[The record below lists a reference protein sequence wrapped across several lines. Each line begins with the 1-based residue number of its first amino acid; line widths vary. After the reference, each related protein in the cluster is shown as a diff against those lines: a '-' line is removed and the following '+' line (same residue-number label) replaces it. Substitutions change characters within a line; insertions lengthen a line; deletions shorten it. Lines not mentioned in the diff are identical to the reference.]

1 MKKPMAALFVLG
13 LALFLY
19 SGDIVIMTPGQ
30 VSVGMEVH
38 LRFDH
43 EGVGGGAGYGWN
55 FGDGST
61 ENTADNGARHVYRAA
76 GTYTVT
82 CTRLGALERS
92 ASGQTT
98 ITVVDNRRL
107 SALPSVPRANQK
119 VFFHAEHFS
128 HSGLNWDYGDGT
140 VEVGGPQPVHVYP
153 SPGNFRVRVWEQG
166 ATQESAVIMNL
177 MVQPDARQISIISPE
192 TVFEGAEALF
202 EGRGFVSQ
210 NISWDFGDGTVERGG
225 GRQPHRFQ
233 RPGTFMVTAVAAD
246 MDEMPL
252 ALRVQVLADGR
263 SLLPKNSEGFV
274 GSEFEIEARG
284 FLGGLVSWDFGDG
297 TIQSGPP
304 QVRHRY
310 AQAGQ
315 FRVRAIDFAGREG
328 KSFEALIQVAN
339 DSRVLSLPAEV
350 IVGEEVAL
358 QLQNAGNAVFHW
370 RFSDGESRS
379 GAELRGKVFRS
390 PGPHLITV
398 SDPTGNYPPL
408 EKTVHVV
415 PDDRSLKASA
425 GFILP
430 QEAVT
435 FTATNFTGPG
445 ILWDFGDGELKEN
458 GLASETHVFKAL
470 GRYKVKAVDFNGRS
484 SRPFNA
490 EVVVAEM
497 TPGFEV
503 SALEFA
509 FDNGKYY
516 RVIARNSAAPGY
528 QLRIKARGRAV
539 LSGQFML
546 DSQSIGLFQLVVQE
560 GQAAAL
566 PIGQMAA
573 LPVLDLGLH
582 ELTIRFSNYSFS
594 RRIPVI
600 KYFVSA
606 AGFIEIVSPES
617 ENKVPLGGEIWLRW
631 SSGQKKPRFEVAI
644 SDTPLQFLNDRQTA
658 WLPAGADSSFRFD
671 PTPFKPGDWIYWQVR
686 ALDESR
692 QVLTVSEISS
702 FRLSQ

>member
-1 MKKPMAALFVLG
+1 MKKSMAALAALG
-13 LALFLY
+13 LAFLLY

-30 VSVGMEVH
+30 VSVGMEVQF
-38 LRFDH
+38 RFNH
-43 EGVGGGAGYGWN
+43 EGAGSGAGCAWI
-55 FGDGST
+55 FGDGHT

-82 CTRLGALERS
+82 CTRLGGQER
-92 ASGQTT
+92 AVSGQIT

-107 SALPSVPRANQK
+107 SALPGVPRANQK

-128 HSGLNWDYGDGT
+128 PSGLNWDYGDGS
-140 VEVGGPQPVHVYP
+140 VEVGGPQPVHVYS
-153 SPGNFRVRVWEQG
+153 SPGNYRVRVWEQ
-166 ATQESAVIMNL
+166 AAAPESAVIMNL
-177 MVQPDARQISIISPE
+177 MVQPDSRQISIIGPE
-192 TVFEGAEALF
+192 TVFEGAEAQF

-210 NISWDFGDGTVERGG
+210 NITWDFGDGTVERGG
-225 GRQPHRFQ
+225 GRQLHRFQ

-246 MDEMPL
+246 MDETPL
-252 ALRVQVLADGR
+252 ALRVPVLADGR
-263 SLLPKNSEGFV
+263 SLLLNTNTGFV

-284 FLGGLVSWDFGDG
+284 FLSGLVSWDFGDG
-297 TIQSGPP
+297 TILSGPP
-304 QVRHRY
+304 LMKHRY

-315 FRVRAIDFAGREG
+315 FRVRAVDFAGREG
-328 KSFEALIQVAN
+328 KSFEALIQVTN
-339 DSRVLSLPAEV
+339 DSRALSLPAEI

-358 QLQNAGNAVFHW
+358 QLQNAGNAVFNW

-379 GAELRGKVFRS
+379 GAELLRKVFRS
-390 PGPHLITV
+390 IGPHLITV
-398 SDPTGNYPPL
+398 SDPAGAYPPL

-415 PDDRSLKASA
+415 PDSRSLKASS

-435 FTATNFTGPG
+435 FTTTNFKGPG
-445 ILWDFGDGELKEN
+445 ILWDFGDGTLKEN
-458 GLASETHVFKAL
+458 GLASETHVFREL
-470 GRYKVKAVDFNGRS
+470 GRYRVKAVDFNGRS
-484 SRPFNA
+484 SKPFNA
-490 EVVVAEM
+490 EVVVAET

-503 SALEFA
+503 TALEFA

-528 QLRIKARGRAV
+528 QLRIKAKGRAV
-539 LSGQFML
+539 LSGQFIL
-546 DSQSIGLFQLVVQE
+546 DSQSIGLFQMVVQE

-617 ENKVPLGGEIWLRW
+617 ESKVPLAGEIWLRW
-631 SSGQKKPRFEVAI
+631 ASGQKKARFEVAV
-644 SDTPLQFLNDRQTA
+644 SDTPLQFLNDRQIA

-671 PTPFKPGDWIYWQVR
+671 PTPYQPGDWIYWQVR

-692 QVLTVSEISS
+692 QVLTVSEIYS
-702 FRLSQ
+702 FRLDQ